1 MADFTSRMVALLG
14 AMRRER
20 NGAVADAMRYY
31 GADYGLNYGVSL
43 PTVRTLARACGRD
56 HEFARYL
63 YAQEVRELRLAALH
77 IAEPERLTA
86 DEFAFWGGG
95 ICNSEVAEEAAFAL
109 LGRIDAFDELF
120 RSWCNGGTLLEGYA
134 AVMAAARRED
144 SLNHIVT
151 AAAWLRRVAA
161 SEDYRLMAGVDAT
174 YLIDDYYELLPL
186 MGGNERFLFDFGKA
200 LADLGRPG
208 DSNAMLRRCAQ
219 LSADPM
225 FLVLMGN
232 NYRAMGLPAEAERC
246 YRLAFSVM
254 PNRIYPLYRLMKLY
268 EEQGRRAD
276 CLRMARRVAAF
287 GVKVESEATREMKRE
302 AVELLSNK

>member
-77 IAEPERLTA
+77 IAEPGRLTA
-86 DEFAFWGGG
+86 NEFAFWGGG

-144 SLNHIVT
+144 SLNHIDT

-161 SEDYRLMAGVDAT
+161 SEEHSAARLAGRGVAT
-174 YLIDDYYELLPL
+174 LFVAC
-186 MGGNERFLFDFGKA
+186 GSRNEENR
-200 LADLGRPG
+200 LAVFRVTGSLGTSPAE
-208 DSNAMLRRCAQ
+208 DCVHEEVTAML
-219 LSADPM
+219 
-225 FLVLMGN
+225 G
-232 NYRAMGLPAEAERC
+232 E
-246 YRLAFSVM
+246 
-254 PNRIYPLYRLMKLY
+254 
-268 EEQGRRAD
+268 
-276 CLRMARRVAAF
+276 
-287 GVKVESEATREMKRE
+287 
-302 AVELLSNK
+302 

>member
-77 IAEPERLTA
+77 IAELERLTA

-134 AVMAAARRED
+134 AVMAARRED
-144 SLNHIVT
+144 SLNHIDT

-161 SEDYRLMAGVDAT
+161 SEEHSAARLAGRGVAT
-174 YLIDDYYELLPL
+174 LFVAC
-186 MGGNERFLFDFGKA
+186 GSRNEENR
-200 LADLGRPG
+200 LAVFRVTGSLGTSPAE
-208 DSNAMLRRCAQ
+208 DCVHEEVTAML
-219 LSADPM
+219 
-225 FLVLMGN
+225 G
-232 NYRAMGLPAEAERC
+232 E
-246 YRLAFSVM
+246 
-254 PNRIYPLYRLMKLY
+254 
-268 EEQGRRAD
+268 
-276 CLRMARRVAAF
+276 
-287 GVKVESEATREMKRE
+287 
-302 AVELLSNK
+302 

>member
-134 AVMAAARRED
+134 AVMAAARIR
-144 SLNHIVT
+144 STTSIPLPHGCAAWRPRRST
-151 AAAWLRRVAA
+151 RPPGLPAAAW
-161 SEDYRLMAGVDAT
+161 
-174 YLIDDYYELLPL
+174 
-186 MGGNERFLFDFGKA
+186 
-200 LADLGRPG
+200 RP
-208 DSNAMLRRCAQ
+208 S
-219 LSADPM
+219 S
-225 FLVLMGN
+225 
-232 NYRAMGLPAEAERC
+232 
-246 YRLAFSVM
+246 
-254 PNRIYPLYRLMKLY
+254 
-268 EEQGRRAD
+268 
-276 CLRMARRVAAF
+276 
-287 GVKVESEATREMKRE
+287 
-302 AVELLSNK
+302 

>member
-134 AVMAAARRED
+134 AVMAARRED
-144 SLNHIVT
+144 SLNHIDT

-161 SEDYRLMAGVDAT
+161 SEEHSAARLAGRGVAT
-174 YLIDDYYELLPL
+174 LFVAC
-186 MGGNERFLFDFGKA
+186 GSRNEENR
-200 LADLGRPG
+200 LAVFRVTGSLGTSPAE
-208 DSNAMLRRCAQ
+208 DCVHEEVTAML
-219 LSADPM
+219 
-225 FLVLMGN
+225 G
-232 NYRAMGLPAEAERC
+232 E
-246 YRLAFSVM
+246 
-254 PNRIYPLYRLMKLY
+254 
-268 EEQGRRAD
+268 
-276 CLRMARRVAAF
+276 
-287 GVKVESEATREMKRE
+287 
-302 AVELLSNK
+302 

>member
-144 SLNHIVT
+144 SLNHIDT
-151 AAAWLRRVAA
+151 AAAWLRRVACRPRRGDPLR
-161 SEDYRLMAGVDAT
+161 SLRLTKRGEPAGGVPRDRFSGDLSCRRLRPRGGHRNVGRIAPQPFGPPFVR
-174 YLIDDYYELLPL
+174 ISVWRRFRHRFPAAQRPL
-186 MGGNERFLFDFGKA
+186 
-200 LADLGRPG
+200 RPG
-208 DSNAMLRRCAQ
+208 
-219 LSADPM
+219 
-225 FLVLMGN
+225 
-232 NYRAMGLPAEAERC
+232 RAAGER
-246 YRLAFSVM
+246 
-254 PNRIYPLYRLMKLY
+254 
-268 EEQGRRAD
+268 
-276 CLRMARRVAAF
+276 
-287 GVKVESEATREMKRE
+287 
-302 AVELLSNK
+302 

>member
-134 AVMAAARRED
+134 AVMARPPRGFAQPHRYRCRMAAPR
-144 SLNHIVT
+144 
-151 AAAWLRRVAA
+151 
-161 SEDYRLMAGVDAT
+161 
-174 YLIDDYYELLPL
+174 
-186 MGGNERFLFDFGKA
+186 GGLGGA
-200 LADLGRPG
+200 LGRPACRPRRG
-208 DSNAMLRRCAQ
+208 DPLRSLRLTNEENRLAVFRVTGSLGTSPAEDCVHEEVTAML
-219 LSADPM
+219 
-225 FLVLMGN
+225 G
-232 NYRAMGLPAEAERC
+232 E
-246 YRLAFSVM
+246 
-254 PNRIYPLYRLMKLY
+254 
-268 EEQGRRAD
+268 
-276 CLRMARRVAAF
+276 
-287 GVKVESEATREMKRE
+287 
-302 AVELLSNK
+302 

>member
-120 RSWCNGGTLLEGYA
+120 RSWCNGGTLLEGP

-144 SLNHIVT
+144 SLNHIDT

-161 SEDYRLMAGVDAT
+161 SEEHSAARLAGRGVAT
-174 YLIDDYYELLPL
+174 LFVAC
-186 MGGNERFLFDFGKA
+186 GSRNEENR
-200 LADLGRPG
+200 LAVFRVTGSLGTSPAE
-208 DSNAMLRRCAQ
+208 DCVHEEVTAML
-219 LSADPM
+219 
-225 FLVLMGN
+225 G
-232 NYRAMGLPAEAERC
+232 E
-246 YRLAFSVM
+246 
-254 PNRIYPLYRLMKLY
+254 
-268 EEQGRRAD
+268 
-276 CLRMARRVAAF
+276 
-287 GVKVESEATREMKRE
+287 
-302 AVELLSNK
+302 

>member
-134 AVMAAARRED
+134 AVMAAAPTAAPAARIRSTTSIPLPHGCAAWRPRR
-144 SLNHIVT
+144 STRPPGLP
-151 AAAWLRRVAA
+151 AAAW
-161 SEDYRLMAGVDAT
+161 
-174 YLIDDYYELLPL
+174 
-186 MGGNERFLFDFGKA
+186 
-200 LADLGRPG
+200 RP
-208 DSNAMLRRCAQ
+208 S
-219 LSADPM
+219 S
-225 FLVLMGN
+225 
-232 NYRAMGLPAEAERC
+232 
-246 YRLAFSVM
+246 
-254 PNRIYPLYRLMKLY
+254 
-268 EEQGRRAD
+268 
-276 CLRMARRVAAF
+276 
-287 GVKVESEATREMKRE
+287 
-302 AVELLSNK
+302 